1 MPRDQTESEGIIMG
15 VTINGIPL
23 PEQAIDFEYRRLVQ
37 FYSSHLSAEQLK
49 EQQEALRKRAVE
61 QAIGAKLLIDEAHRL
76 DLPVP
81 ADMIDRELAKLAH
94 QAGGEEALHAQLAQ
108 QGISAE
114 QLQQSI
120 RESCKVNV
128 LVEQICKDVQEPTE
142 AEMEA
147 HFKAHADEYQ
157 RGERAAAQHIL
168 LRPASDSEADHE
180 VARSRLEEM
189 RAQLVDGADFA
200 DLATMQSDCPS
211 GKQTGGSLG
220 WFGRGMMVPEFD
232 AAVFDMEVGDL
243 SELIKTQFGY
253 HLVYK
258 TGHDEGGPAEFTDVS
273 DKVRDFLRHVR
284 RGEAVS
290 AYVRELREKATVAY
304 TSG

>member
-1 MPRDQTESEGIIMG
+1 MG
-15 VTINGIPL
+15 VKINGVPL
-23 PEQAIDFEYRRLVQ
+23 PDEAIEFEYRRLVQ

-49 EQQEALRKRAVE
+49 AQQEALRKRAVE

-81 ADMIDRELAKLAH
+81 AGMIDAEIAKLTH
-94 QAGGEEALHAQLAQ
+94 QAGGEAALTEQLAR
-108 QGISAE
+108 QGIQRDGLERSM
-114 QLQQSI
+114 

-128 LVEQICKDVQEPTE
+128 LVEQICKDVEEPTE

-147 HFKAHADEYQ
+147 HFKAHADEYR

-189 RAQLVDGADFA
+189 REQLIDGADFA
-200 DLATMQSDCPS
+200 DLASMHSECPS

-258 TGHDEGGPAEFTDVS
+258 TGHDEGGPADFTDVS

-290 AYVRELREKATVAY
+290 AYVQELREKVAVEY
-304 TSG
+304 T